1 MMKKIFLPL
10 AIYFGLFQISAQNF
24 NGTIEFKQ
32 TTQKDTIANVYLI
45 KDNIVKLDRYGKKST
60 ELEGSFIFD
69 LTANKIKWTNP
80 KRKVWGE
87 SKSETQPII
96 KGVCVAT
103 KGTNTKSIQGIK
115 CNEYTVKN
123 TDENTIITYW
133 VAENKFGFFVP
144 LIKLWNRKDK
154 QSVYFNQIKDLPEGC
169 MPLLSEEK
177 QITDGKFISKLE
189 VTKIGRKAPDNANLE
204 VPATYIKFDQ

>member
-1 MMKKIFLPL
+1 MKKILFAL
-10 AIYFGLFQISAQNF
+10 ALYFGLFQISAQNF

-32 TTQKDTIANVYLI
+32 TTLKDTIMNVYLV
-45 KDNIVKLDRYGKKST
+45 KDKIIKLDRYGKKST
-60 ELEGSFIFD
+60 EIEGSFIFD

-87 SKSETQPII
+87 SKSETPPIV
-96 KGVCVAT
+96 KGTCVAI

-115 CNEYTVKN
+115 CTEYTVKN
-123 TDENTIITYW
+123 TEENTVITYW
-133 VAENKFGFFVP
+133 VAENKFGFFMP

-154 QSVYFNQIKDLPEGC
+154 QSVYFNFIKDLPEGC

-189 VTKIGRKAPDNANLE
+189 VTKIGKKVPDDASLM
-204 VPATYIKFDQ
+204 VPPTYSKFDQ

>member
-1 MMKKIFLPL
+1 MKKILFAL
-10 AIYFGLFQISAQNF
+10 ALYFGLFQISAQNF

-32 TTQKDTIANVYLI
+32 TTLKDTIMNVYLV
-45 KDNIVKLDRYGKKST
+45 KDKIIKLDRYGKKST
-60 ELEGSFIFD
+60 EIEGSFIFD

-87 SKSETQPII
+87 SKSETPPIV
-96 KGVCVAT
+96 KGTCVAT

-115 CNEYTVKN
+115 CTEYVVKN
-123 TDENTIITYW
+123 TEENTVITYW
-133 VAENKFGFFVP
+133 VAENKFGFFMP

-154 QSVYFNQIKDLPEGC
+154 QSVYFNFIKDLPEGC

-189 VTKIGRKAPDNANLE
+189 VTKIGKKVPDDASLM
-204 VPATYIKFDQ
+204 VPPTYSKFDQ

>member
-1 MMKKIFLPL
+1 MKKILFAL
-10 AIYFGLFQISAQNF
+10 ALYFGLFQISAQNF

-32 TTQKDTIANVYLI
+32 TTLKDTIMNVYLV
-45 KDNIVKLDRYGKKST
+45 KDKIIKLDRYGKKST
-60 ELEGSFIFD
+60 EIEGSFIFD

-87 SKSETQPII
+87 SKSETPPIV
-96 KGVCVAT
+96 KGTCVAT

-115 CNEYTVKN
+115 CTEYTVKN
-123 TDENTIITYW
+123 TEENTVITYW
-133 VAENKFGFFVP
+133 VAENKFGFFMP

-154 QSVYFNQIKDLPEGC
+154 QSVYFNFIKDLPEGC

-189 VTKIGRKAPDNANLE
+189 VTKIGKKVPDDASLM
-204 VPATYIKFDQ
+204 VPPTYSKFDQ